1 MEIYKVE
8 FKDKTSI
15 TVEADSVPEA
25 INEANYVLL
34 SNGINPAKVESVWSL
49 VHIEQIMESEME
61 DLEQKEEF
69 YKIKENK

>member
-1 MEIYKVE
+1 MEIYKVI

-15 TVEADSVPEA
+15 TVEADSVQEA

-49 VHIEQIMESEME
+49 VHIE
-61 DLEQKEEF
+61 
-69 YKIKENK
+69 